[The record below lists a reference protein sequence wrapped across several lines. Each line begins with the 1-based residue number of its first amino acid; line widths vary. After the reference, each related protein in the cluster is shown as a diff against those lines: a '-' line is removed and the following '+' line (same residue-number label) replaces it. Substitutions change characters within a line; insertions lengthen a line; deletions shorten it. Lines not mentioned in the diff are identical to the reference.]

1 MEKKSLTNENMGLA
15 QADMVVY
22 GSIYTAEDATPQAAA
37 FAVKDGK
44 YVYVGDEEG
53 AKAYVG
59 EETKVVDL
67 RGKGMVTPGFGDCH
81 AHYLMAAA
89 MGTMGCLMVNP
100 EFRPAEFLEEVAK
113 AYAQAK
119 AEGKPSIYSFGWTYQ
134 YFEDNMPTVEQLD
147 AVCPDIPLFAHDSEG
162 HKGLANSACMR
173 RAGIIDAEGKLII
186 DQIPG
191 GEIVVDEA
199 GKPTGFFKEQA
210 STYCRL
216 RGIDYASLLDADK
229 AMAAVG
235 HVRDGLLS
243 KGIVTYMDGWSN
255 CMGVMGLYDAAKALD
270 DKGELN
276 LNLGMAYEIE
286 SSTKDLDG
294 DLSKAF
300 ATKDYR
306 TSHINPYFVKLF
318 IDGTVESGTGYVRL
332 PYLAGGTGLVNWTP
346 EAFANVTERANAQ
359 DYTIHVHTM
368 GDEAVHLA
376 VSSFASAGKKEMRNT
391 IVHVRNV
398 VDEDYDVMAAND
410 IVSVAGILWHR
421 SAPYVREYL
430 RKVLP
435 EKYAVEMYPMKS
447 FLKHGVTMTSHS
459 DFPATSGSSE
469 HPFFIMQYAVTCEE
483 PGVPDTT
490 CWPEEALTRQE
501 ALKVLTLN
509 AAYQMHNEQERGSIK
524 VGKYAD
530 FVIADKDVMNE
541 QTCPAAEIHSANV
554 VSTYFEGKEVFSA
567 K

>member
-1 MEKKSLTNENMGLA
+1 MENNQTKVNAMNMP

-22 GSIYTAEDATPQAAA
+22 GAIYTAEDAMPQAAA

-44 YVYVGDEEG
+44 YIYVGDEDG
-53 AKAYVG
+53 AKAYVS
-59 EETKVVDL
+59 EETKVIDL

-100 EFRPAEFLEEVAK
+100 EFRPAEFLKEVAG

-134 YFEDNMPTVEQLD
+134 YFEDDMPTVEQLD
-147 AVCPDIPLFAHDSEG
+147 AICPDIPLFAHDSEG

-173 RAGIIDAEGKLII
+173 RAGIIDAEGNLII
-186 DQIPG
+186 DQIQG
-191 GEIVVDEA
+191 GEIVVDEN

-216 RGIDYASLLDADK
+216 RGIDYASLLDTEK

-255 CMGVMGLYDAAKALD
+255 CMGIMGLYDAAKALD

-276 LNLGMAYEIE
+276 LCLGMAYEIE

-294 DLSKAF
+294 DLNKAF
-300 ATKDYR
+300 ATKEYS

-332 PYLAGGTGLVNWTP
+332 PYPDGSRGLVNWTP
-346 EAFANVTERANAQ
+346 EAFADVAARANAQ

-376 VSSFASAGKKEMRNT
+376 VSGFASAGKKEMRNT
-391 IVHVRNV
+391 LVHVRNV
-398 VDEDYDVMAAND
+398 IEEDYDVMAANG
-410 IVSVAGILWHR
+410 IVCAAGILWHR
-421 SAPYVREYL
+421 AADFVKEYF

-447 FLKHGVTMTSHS
+447 FFDHGVMMTSHS

-469 HPFFIMQYAVTCEE
+469 HPFFILQNAVTCSD
-483 PGVPDTT
+483 PVMPDTT
-490 CWPEEALTRQE
+490 CWPEEALTRQQ
-501 ALKVLTLN
+501 ALKTLTIN
-509 AAYQMHNEQERGSIK
+509 AAYQMHNEQERGSVA

-530 FVIADKDVMNE
+530 FVIADKDVMTE
-541 QTCPAAEIHSANV
+541 ACPVTDIHTANV
-554 VSTYFEGKEVFSA
+554 TSTFFEGRQVYSM
-567 K
+567 

>member
-1 MEKKSLTNENMGLA
+1 MEKNNPTINAMKMPM
-15 QADMVVY
+15 ADMVAY
-22 GSIYTAEDATPQAAA
+22 GAIYTAEDAMPQAAA

-44 YVYVGDEEG
+44 YIYVGDEEG
-53 AKAYVG
+53 ARAYVG
-59 EETKVVDL
+59 EGTKVIDL
-67 RGKGMVTPGFGDCH
+67 SGKGMVTPGFGDCH

-162 HKGLANSACMR
+162 HKGLANSLCMR

-186 DQIPG
+186 DQIQG
-191 GEIVVDEA
+191 GEIVVDA
-199 GKPTGFFKEQA
+199 DGKPTGLFKEQA

-216 RGIDYASLLDADK
+216 RGIDYDSLLDDEK
-229 AMAAVG
+229 AIAAVS

-255 CMGVMGLYDAAKALD
+255 CMGIMRLYDAAKALD

-286 SSTKDLDG
+286 SSTKNLDG

-300 ATKDYR
+300 ATKEYS
-306 TSHINPYFVKLF
+306 TSHINPHFVKLF

-332 PYLAGGTGLVNWTP
+332 PYPDGSKGLVNWTP
-346 EAFANVTERANAQ
+346 SAFADVTARANAQ

-376 VSSFASAGKKEMRNT
+376 VSGFASAGRKEMRNT
-391 IVHVRNV
+391 LVHVRNV
-398 VDEDYDVMAAND
+398 IAEDYDVMAAND
-410 IVSVAGILWHR
+410 IVCAAGILWHR
-421 SAPYVREYL
+421 AADFVREYL
-430 RKVLP
+430 LKALP
-435 EKYAVEMYPMKS
+435 EQYALEMYPMKS
-447 FLKHGVTMTSHS
+447 FCDHGVTMTSHS
-459 DFPATSGSSE
+459 DYPATSGSSE
-469 HPFFIMQYAVTCEE
+469 LPFFIMQNAVTCED
-483 PGVPDTT
+483 PITPDTL
-490 CWPEEALTRQE
+490 CWPEEAITRQQ
-501 ALKVLTLN
+501 ALKVLTIN
-509 AAYQMHNEQERGSIK
+509 AAYQMHSEKERGSIA

-541 QTCPAAEIHSANV
+541 ACPVTDIHTANV
-554 VSTYFEGKEVFSA
+554 IGTFFEGKQVYEM